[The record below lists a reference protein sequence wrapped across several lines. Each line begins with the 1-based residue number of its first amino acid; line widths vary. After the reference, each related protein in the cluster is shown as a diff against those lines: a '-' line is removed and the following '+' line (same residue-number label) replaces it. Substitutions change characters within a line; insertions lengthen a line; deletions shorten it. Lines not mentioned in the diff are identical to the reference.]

1 MVKVSIAQ
9 LFGQSPI
16 SPLQEHMRSVLSAA
30 SGLKDFFEQCFDND
44 WAGAERVYNAIA
56 ASEDKADAEKKQIRL
71 HLSRSLFMSIPRND
85 LLTMLSLQDQIAN
98 TAQDIAGLVLGRQ
111 LLFPPSTQANMTQ
124 FIEAAI
130 KVVQQCLAVIN
141 GLDNLLE
148 TGFSDAELLAIEN
161 LIQTLDDLET
171 KADSMEVIIR
181 RDLMAI
187 ENDWPPID
195 VMFMY
200 RVIELIGNLA
210 DGAQKTGD
218 HVHIIVAR

>member
-16 SPLQEHMRSVLSAA
+16 SPLQEHMHSVLNAA
-30 SGLKDFFEQCFDND
+30 DGLRGFFEQCFNDD
-44 WAGAERVYNAIA
+44 WAGAEAVYNEIA
-56 ASEDKADAEKKQIRL
+56 LAENKADAEKKQIRL

-98 TAQDIAGLVLGRQ
+98 TAQDIAGVVLGRQ
-111 LLFPPSTQANMTQ
+111 LKFPQSTKVNITQ
-124 FIEAAI
+124 FIDAAV
-130 KVVQQCLAVIN
+130 KVVDQCLAVIN

-148 TGFSDAELLAIEN
+148 TGFSESELSVIEA
-161 LIQTLDDLET
+161 LIQTLDDLEA
-171 KADSMEVIIR
+171 KADSMEIIIR